1 MATTNTANK
10 ALNVIGIGDAGWGPP
25 TNDNVDI
32 LDKALGSFAE
42 VGSNSGSYTLA
53 LADYQCMCLKSVAAN
68 FLANVTLV
76 IPSGVK
82 GQWVVINR
90 NTGSN
95 FELRIK
101 NSADAT
107 FVSIPNGEIRTVYSD
122 GTTVF
127 RTDDQAIL
135 NLNTT
140 TGGVF
145 QTGDNTFSKRT
156 ITGTANQI
164 TVTDGNGVS
173 GNPTIAAVI
182 ATQAEAEAGT
192 NNTKLMTPLRVEQ
205 HMVDNALGWG
215 QTWSYPSRS
224 ASTIYQN
231 TTGRPIA
238 VNVLGPVSGN
248 MEVRNTVS
256 GTWFSVGASS
266 SVATISVSFIV
277 PNGMYY
283 RKDGGSFQEWAELR

>member
-1 MATTNTANK
+1 MSLTTNKGIDIIAEGTPNWDEPVNANST
-10 ALNVIGIGDAGWGPP
+10 LI
-25 TNDNVDI
+25 
-32 LDKALGSFAE
+32 DKAFGSFTP
-42 VGSNSGSYTLA
+42 VSGTSGSIPLTTTQ
-53 LADYQCMCLKSVAAN
+53 YQNMCLKSDTAA
-68 FLANVTLV
+68 FLENVTFV
-76 IPSGVK
+76 IPSTVA
-82 GQWVVINR
+82 GQWVVINQSD
-90 NTGSN
+90 TSN

-101 NSADAT
+101 NSANAT

-145 QTGDNTFSKRT
+145 QTGDNTFAKRT

-164 TVTDGNGVS
+164 TVTDGDGVS

-192 NNTKLMTPLRVEQ
+192 NNTKLMTPLRVQQ

-224 ASTIYQN
+224 ANTIYQN

-238 VNVLGPVSGN
+238 VNVLGPSGGN
-248 MEVRNTVS
+248 TEVRNTVS

-266 SVATISVSFIV
+266 GVATISVSFIV

-283 RKDGGSFQEWAELR
+283 RKNGGSFQEWAELR